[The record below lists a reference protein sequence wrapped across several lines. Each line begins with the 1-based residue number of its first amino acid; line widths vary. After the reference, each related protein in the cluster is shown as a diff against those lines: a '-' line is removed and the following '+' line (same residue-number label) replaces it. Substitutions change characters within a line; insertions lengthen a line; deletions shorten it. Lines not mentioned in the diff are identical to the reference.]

1 VSGAT
6 ENNSSSAA
14 LATNQSSSVQPDAGS
29 YRDPRGRIFYADGR
43 VFRTVMPI
51 AVADYE
57 FVRDSGLLQTLEQE
71 ELVIAAK
78 EANPSV
84 IGSAGNGAAYVL
96 EHPVIPF
103 ISYPYE
109 WSFPALKNAALTH
122 LDLNLRLLDANINLC
137 DSSAYNIQFN
147 GAKSIFIDYLS
158 FRKYQDGEYWTSHR
172 QFCEQ
177 FLNPLL
183 LRSLLGVSHNA
194 WYRGNQEGIP
204 TPEFAQLIPFRKK
217 WSWNVQTNVMLQ
229 TKFEKSA
236 SAADVSKLA
245 ASIERRKLPKTT
257 LTSMMQGLR
266 NWIAR
271 LEPLNRG
278 TTTWAD
284 YSVSNSYADEETK
297 AKVAFIKAFASEV
310 KPRQCWDLGCNT
322 GEYSK
327 VALDSGASYVI
338 GFDSDQGAIEQAFAR
353 AGSEKLNFLPL
364 FMDATNE
371 TPDQGW
377 AGKERKGLASR
388 QSADAIICLAF
399 VHHMVI
405 SANIPFD
412 QLIDRLIRLAPD
424 GIIEFVPKSD
434 SKVQELLRLREDIF
448 PDYTEEFFISSISAH
463 ADIIKSE
470 KITQT
475 GRLLVQY
482 KRH

>member
-1 VSGAT
+1 VSGALKT
-6 ENNSSSAA
+6 DKSSAVA
-14 LATNQSSSVQPDAGS
+14 APSQSSEAQPDAGS

-71 ELVIAAK
+71 ELVVAAK
-78 EANPSV
+78 EVDPSV
-84 IGSAGNGAAYVL
+84 IGAAGKGAAYVL

-109 WSFPALKNAALTH
+109 WSFPALKNAALAH
-122 LDLNLRLLDANINLC
+122 LDLNLRLLEANINLC
-137 DSSAYNIQFN
+137 DASAYNIQFN
-147 GAKSIFIDYLS
+147 GAKPVFIDYLS
-158 FRKYQDGEYWTSHR
+158 FKKYKDGEYWTGHR

-194 WYRGNQEGIP
+194 WYRGNQVGIP
-204 TPEFAQLIPFRKK
+204 TREFAQLIPFRKK
-217 WSWNVQTNVMLQ
+217 WTWNVQTNVMLQ

-245 ASIERRKLPKTT
+245 NSIERRKLPKTT
-257 LTSMMQGLR
+257 LIAMMQGLR

-271 LEPLNRG
+271 LKPLNRG
-278 TTTWAD
+278 TTTWAN
-284 YSVSNSYADEETK
+284 YSVSNSYADEEMQ
-297 AKVAFIKAFASEV
+297 AKSEFIKAFVSEI
-310 KPRQCWDLGCNT
+310 KPRQCWDFGCNT

-327 VALDSGASYVI
+327 VALASGAQYVV

-353 AGSEKLNFLPL
+353 ARSENLNFLPL

-377 AGKERKGLASR
+377 AGNERKGLASR
-388 QSADAIICLAF
+388 QSADALICLAF

-405 SANIPFD
+405 SGNIPFN
-412 QLIDRLIRLAPD
+412 QLIDRIIRLAPD

-434 SKVQELLRLREDIF
+434 PKVQELLRLREDIF
-448 PDYTEEFFISSISAH
+448 PDYTEEFFVARVSSQ
-463 ADIIKSE
+463 ADIIKSD
-470 KITQT
+470 KITET